1 MPEPRSSRLI
11 GYKIVYRDEMSF
23 EEAKFLTVDRV
34 STIRA
39 NLTGLIRDH
48 LISFIRHSR
57 NYPQIWSKNTVNLF
71 KHDFS
76 SSDLRAGAE
85 YSVQIWSDTSVS
97 SQIVVSSVRT
107 VTTLNN
113 GTINEDRP
121 GFTLL

>member
-48 LISFIRHSR
+48 LMSLCHSS
-57 NYPQIWSKNTVNLF
+57 NYPQIWSKNTFLSTN
-71 KHDFS
+71 DFS

-113 GTINEDRP
+113 GTINEDP
-121 GFTLL
+121 PWI

>member
-1 MPEPRSSRLI
+1 
-11 GYKIVYRDEMSF
+11 MSF

-57 NYPQIWSKNTVNLF
+57 NYPQIWSKILF
-71 KHDFS
+71 LSKNYIS

-113 GTINEDRP
+113 GTINEDLP
-121 GFTLL
+121 WI